1 MAVGKRVGGR
11 LYVHRLA
18 VPLLDAPLAEMVAAA
33 FEACSAAVQANVL
46 KIDEAAQL
54 VSALEYPDFFET
66 PFPALLR
73 AWHIR
78 IVDGRVSHRSYED
91 SSNPPV
97 LHRKELLLPPDHPG
111 REAFAALTAQAEA
124 LGLFCRQSSDRLCAG
139 VGEPHRTGGL
149 LPERSPTAAPW

>member
-33 FEACSAAVQANVL
+33 FEACSAAAQANVL

-97 LHRKELLLPPDHPG
+97 LHRKELLLPPRLAPVRRHDQGSPRRTRADIPRPDRQAPRKRHP
-111 REAFAALTAQAEA
+111 
-124 LGLFCRQSSDRLCAG
+124 RL
-139 VGEPHRTGGL
+139 
-149 LPERSPTAAPW
+149 